1 MDNVWAI
8 LVQSVYKDMR
18 PYQGKDKLVNAIRNA
33 RENIKKQ
40 TLSRLAATMNDQ
52 LIKVILKKLHL

>member
-1 MDNVWAI
+1 M

-40 TLSRLAATMNDQ
+40 TLSRLAATITDQ
-52 LIKVILKKLHL
+52 LIKVIEKEFALIGY